1 MTTILLIIAAAIVA
15 VLLYAA
21 TKPGSFSIS
30 RSADI
35 DAPPAR
41 IFPLINDLADHEKWS
56 PFARDPKVTNTLGSP
71 SAGSG
76 AYVDFVGSQ
85 TGKLSI
91 TDSRPDSKIAMR
103 LQMTKPMACDHAID
117 FALVPRGNA
126 TNVTWTIS
134 GKQPYLGK
142 LMSVFID
149 CDKMCGNQFERGL
162 ADLKSLVEGQPALRA
177 AE

>member
-21 TKPGSFSIS
+21 TKPSTFSIS

-35 DAPPAR
+35 EAPPAR
-41 IFPLINDLADHEKWS
+41 IFPLINNLTDHEKWS

-91 TDSRPDSKIAMR
+91 ADSRPDSKIAMR

-117 FALVPRGNA
+117 FSLIPRGNT

-142 LMSVFID
+142 LMSVFIN
-149 CDKMCGNQFERGL
+149 CDRMVGKQFEQGL
-162 ADLKSLVEGQPALRA
+162 ADLKSLVEGQPTLRA

>member
-1 MTTILLIIAAAIVA
+1 MTTILLVIAAAIVA

-21 TKPGSFSIS
+21 TKPGTFSIS

-41 IFPLINDLADHEKWS
+41 IFPLIDNLADHEKWS

-71 SAGSG
+71 SAGTG

-91 TDSRPDSKIAMR
+91 TDSRPDSNVAMR

-117 FALVPRGNA
+117 FALIPRGNA
-126 TNVTWTIS
+126 TNVTWTIG

-142 LMSVFID
+142 LMSVFVN
-149 CDKMCGNQFERGL
+149 CDRMVGKQFERGL
-162 ADLKSLVEGQPALRA
+162 ADLKKLSEQHNTLRA

>member
-1 MTTILLIIAAAIVA
+1 MTTILLIIAAVVAAI
-15 VLLYAA
+15 LLYAA
-21 TKPGSFSIS
+21 AKPAAFNIS

-35 DAPPAR
+35 QAPPAR
-41 IFPLINDLADHEKWS
+41 IFPFINNLADHEKWS
-56 PFARDPKVTNTLGSP
+56 PFARDPRVKNTLGST
-71 SAGSG
+71 SVGTG

-91 TDSRPDSKIAMR
+91 TTSRPDSKIAMR

-117 FALVPRGNA
+117 FSLVPHGNK
-126 TNVTWTIS
+126 TSVTWTIS

-142 LMSVFID
+142 LVSVFVD
-149 CDKMCGNQFERGL
+149 CDKMCGKQFEKGL
-162 ADLKSLVEGQPALRA
+162 ADLKELSEQKTLQA